1 MFSVV
6 STTVFERWLK
16 EAGEDPSLYTT
27 QNLPTGGKHP
37 FGQLTVITS
46 PYHDATQ
53 LPKDEDSD
61 EDDEEYFK
69 EPLPWVILIDDFL
82 SDEECERLIEHGEA
96 QGYKQSTE
104 YGDESNIDGSVPF
117 VETKSRSSTNTW
129 CTSEDCKNDPI
140 VKGVIDRMT
149 KMTDIPSDNYES
161 LQLVRYEEGQFYEQH
176 HDLSV
181 IHENYQYGPRILT
194 FFFYLNDVESGGE
207 TEFKSL
213 NFTATPKK
221 GTALVWPSVTDDLT
235 KLEDWTWHAA
245 LPVKKGKKYGANTW
259 VHIRDYQNTPSYCQ

>member
-1 MFSVV
+1 M
-6 STTVFERWLK
+6 FERWLK
-16 EAGEDPSLYTT
+16 EAGQDPSLYTT

-37 FGQLTVITS
+37 YGQLTVITS
-46 PYHDATQ
+46 PYHDAKQ
-53 LPKDEDSD
+53 YPKDEDSD
-61 EDDEEYFK
+61 EDDDEYYK
-69 EPLPWVILIDDFL
+69 EPLPWVISIDDFL

-104 YGDESNIDGSVPF
+104 YGNESNIDGSVPF
-117 VETKSRSSTNTW
+117 VEKKSRTSTNAW

-140 VKGVIDRMT
+140 VKGIIDRMA
-149 KMTDIPSDNYES
+149 KMTGIPSDNYES

-176 HDLSV
+176 HDFSV

-221 GTALVWPSVTDDLT
+221 GTALAWPLVTDDLT

-245 LPVKKGKKYGANTW
+245 LPVNKGIKYGANTW
-259 VHIRDYQNTPSYCQ
+259 VHMRDYQNTPSYCQ